1 MNQEEAL
8 KQIKLIREMVQKASE
23 RFLFSPWQWIE
34 WGVLVIVGCLITY
47 GLQRIGSDN
56 NIIFLWIAIFI
67 IGGALETYIWMVAA
81 RGRGVEPFNPFILK
95 LWGVAFTI
103 MVMAI
108 ILTFV
113 FINLHQALYIPGLW
127 LMTMGSVMVNF
138 FIMAERKDMLLF
150 GIVQMIGGILAVS
163 FLLKYSLL
171 VGAVF
176 FGIGALIHGIYSL
189 TKRSAK

>member
-34 WGVLVIVGCLITY
+34 WGVLVIVGCLLTY
-47 GLQRIGSDN
+47 WLQSIGSN

-67 IGGALETYIWMVAA
+67 IGGALESYIWMVAA
-81 RGRGVEPFNPFILK
+81 RQRGVEPFNTFILR
-95 LWGVAFTI
+95 LWGVGCTI
-103 MVMAI
+103 MLMAI

-113 FINLHQALYIPGLW
+113 FVTLHQSLYIVGLW
-127 LMTMGSVMVNF
+127 LMTIGTMWLSF
-138 FIMAERKDMLLF
+138 SIMAERKDLLLF
-150 GIVQMIGGILAVS
+150 GTVQMLGGILAVS

-176 FGIGALIHGIYSL
+176 FGIGALAHGIYSL
-189 TKRSAK
+189 TKRSVK

>member
-34 WGVLVIVGCLITY
+34 WGALVIVGCLTTY
-47 GLQRIGSDN
+47 WLQSIGRPD

-67 IGGALETYIWMVAA
+67 TGGALETYIWMVAA

-95 LWGVAFTI
+95 LWGVAFTT
-103 MVMAI
+103 MVLAI
-108 ILTFV
+108 IFTFV
-113 FINLHQALYIPGLW
+113 FINLHLALYLPGLW
-127 LMTMGSVMVNF
+127 LVTMGVVMVNF
-138 FIMAERKDMLLF
+138 FIMAERKDMLLL

-176 FGIGALIHGIYSL
+176 FGVGSMSHGIYSL